1 MRKGLEK
8 VMNLEAQK
16 SGNYFYES
24 KNNKVTV
31 EVFYHSTCIAGY
43 DRDRRIGFAENRGF
57 NTTSTNMAVNGAR
70 FWLQQR
76 GYKVVS
82 VEEFKELTG
91 ADCRVGGWA

>member
-8 VMNLEAQK
+8 VMNLEAQR

-24 KNNKVTV
+24 KNNKVTI

-57 NTTSTNMAVNGAR
+57 NTTSTNTAVGGAK
-70 FWLQQR
+70 FWLHQH
-76 GYKVVS
+76 GYEVVS
-82 VEEFKELTG
+82 VEEFKSLTG

>member
-31 EVFYHSTCIAGY
+31 EVFYHTTCITAYSRERGIFFVS
-43 DRDRRIGFAENRGF
+43 DRGF
-57 NTTSTNMAVNGAR
+57 STSSTHCAYSGVHAVLENWG
-70 FWLQQR
+70 LEE
-76 GYKVVS
+76 VT
-82 VEEFKELTG
+82 VEEFKSQTG
-91 ADCRVGGWA
+91 AECRVGGWA